1 MHRKSNGTAAT
12 VVVAPRPFL
21 YASSLSPSLCLLAW
35 SPSRRGNLFLSLLS
49 LANCNAVCPRP
60 HRAHAFAFRSQMGP
74 APLRPAAAP
83 AIEQPTAPA
92 ATESATMRCGS
103 PSNFY
108 HQLGSIRI
116 QYVTFILRPA
126 RHRTCRTALHD
137 PHRCTLPR
145 GYLAETDCSLLPEHT
160 DN

>member
-83 AIEQPTAPA
+83 AIEQPTSTSSNRECDDAMRVPVQFLPPAGVNTHTICYFYTTSCPAPYLPHG
-92 ATESATMRCGS
+92 AT
-103 PSNFY
+103 
-108 HQLGSIRI
+108 
-116 QYVTFILRPA
+116 
-126 RHRTCRTALHD
+126 
-137 PHRCTLPR
+137 
-145 GYLAETDCSLLPEHT
+145 
-160 DN
+160 